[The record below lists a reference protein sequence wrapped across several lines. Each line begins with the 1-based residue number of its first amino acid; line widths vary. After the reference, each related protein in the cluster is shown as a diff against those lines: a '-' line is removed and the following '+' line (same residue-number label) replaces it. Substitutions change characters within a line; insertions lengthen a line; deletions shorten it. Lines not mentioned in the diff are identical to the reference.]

1 MINTCSYKN
10 FNTELYKGVS
20 VSGNRGKD
28 VGYCG
33 ACYQVLAPK
42 RSFWET
48 WHENIG
54 ILSEEE
60 NTKYYIEQ
68 YYLEVLSKLDPEEI
82 YRELDCSFLLCY
94 EDSMEFCHRHIIA
107 AWLEILLNI
116 EVSEVKVN
124 GLYIERVERP
134 SYIKEYLEEIMKT
147 YKDMRGFNSLC
158 ALYLF
163 EQSEEL
169 EKEAS
174 LLEETTGDYFDELRQ
189 EACFLRS
196 QADEEEEK
204 YKFIRKKTKYYQ

>member
-1 MINTCSYKN
+1 M
-10 FNTELYKGVS
+10 
-20 VSGNRGKD
+20 
-28 VGYCG
+28 
-33 ACYQVLAPK
+33 LAPK

-174 LLEETTGDYFDELRQ
+174 LL
-189 EACFLRS
+189 
-196 QADEEEEK
+196 
-204 YKFIRKKTKYYQ
+204 